1 MNNILTP
8 NVVNSKQLFQIL
20 KDAGID
26 LRQGNISQFVKKYGI
41 SNPKSVDVEYI
52 DKRTGSANRVSTYKN
67 PKSFY
72 VKPTATELKKIKEQY
87 DINIL
92 KKTDKGPGKIAF
104 DKRNKRAK
112 QLLKTKKY
120 TIVQANEIL
129 KSEFPEI
136 KTSGMKSTLQKI
148 AKTIKGIPSGTTGD
162 TAAGVVKITKDL
174 EKLNN
179 SEIKNLIKSGNTRLE
194 TLVKRTTK
202 LLGTSDDISTRRI
215 GQLIEAYGGDNRYI
229 KPKKDDL
236 FLRGASKLTEGLG
249 DVTKG
254 RLFGGIGGGLQRMG
268 AESKVSKALNKT
280 RTFFTNLRKRIQER
294 IPGSGYETDEIKN
307 IRSSA
312 RFGTSPYSLFVQGIK
327 SDINQ
332 EKAKAFDKQTSIYEK
347 RLQEADLKDKPKIAK
362 EYNEK
367 ARKFEIEANKNL
379 KSGQLPVRALRISF
393 DEPNKVIKNKAA
405 LDTYGD
411 MFDDIYKKHGYS
423 FKVPADIKTIE
434 EVKPFL
440 EGGRGYKQAL
450 NLIRAGAP
458 RIFGLPVAAYVGYQM
473 LKPTEVEAAEVKPK
487 DDIIYNPEIGAVVNK
502 ETDDKV
508 PQSTILDWAANNPI
522 YVAPIAAAPL
532 LNKSVRSSTK
542 KLLGGLLKTLGTP
555 GVAGGLAASTIK
567 SNLDEGKGIAESVL
581 DPMVGIELL
590 APDVYKKFGGQ
601 GLKGLAGKIL
611 NLTPRIAG
619 AMTPVGLGITAIGLG
634 KMGYDAI
641 QKDVQRMK
649 DEGTYKDFLE
659 EQAEFAE
666 MVEGA

>member
-1 MNNILTP
+1 MPTKQIIDTSELLKIL
-8 NVVNSKQLFQIL
+8 QE
-20 KDAGID
+20 AGI
-26 LRQGNISQFVKKYGI
+26 NIK
-41 SNPKSVDVEYI
+41 DVRNAARLARNYDI
-52 DKRTGSANRVSTYKN
+52 QTAGPVTKTYFDKRYPGAKGRDYIKKTGNYL
-67 PKSFY
+67 
-72 VKPTATELKKIKEQY
+72 KPTAEELKAIKKQYDFNQLKAPGMTEAGKKAAKERLEYGKKLLASGKYSITEADREVKKKFGIGAKTSLQNAAKKIK
-87 DINIL
+87 NV
-92 KKTDKGPGKIAF
+92 K
-104 DKRNKRAK
+104 
-112 QLLKTKKY
+112 
-120 TIVQANEIL
+120 
-129 KSEFPEI
+129 
-136 KTSGMKSTLQKI
+136 
-148 AKTIKGIPSGTTGD
+148 SGTVGD
-162 TAAGVVKITKDL
+162 TAASVVKIKKDL
-174 EKLNN
+174 KKLNN
-179 SEIKNLIKSGNTRLE
+179 SEIKNLIKAGNTRLE
-194 TLVKRTTK
+194 TLTK
-202 LLGTSDDISTRRI
+202 KTSKILGISIDLAERRL
-215 GQLIEAYGGDNRYI
+215 GQLIDAYGGDDRYI

-236 FLRGASKLTEGLG
+236 FLRGASKITKGLG
-249 DVTKG
+249 DVTK
-254 RLFGGIGGGLQRMG
+254 RNMFGGTGGGIQRMG
-268 AESKVSKALNKT
+268 AESRVAKALGKT
-280 RTFFTNLRKRIQER
+280 RTFFSGLRKRIQER
-294 IPGSGYETDEIKN
+294 IPGTGYETDEIKN

-347 RLQEADLKDKPKIAK
+347 RLQKADPKDKPKIAK

-379 KSGQLPVRALRISF
+379 KSGQLPVRTLRISF

-405 LDTYGD
+405 LNTYGD

-423 FKVPADIKTIE
+423 FKVPADVKTIE
-434 EVKPFL
+434 EIKPFL

-508 PQSTILDWAANNPI
+508 SQATILDWAADNPI

-555 GVAGGLAASTIK
+555 GVAGGFAAATIK

-659 EQAEFAE
+659 EQAEFGE

>member
-1 MNNILTP
+1 MPTKQIIDTSELLKIL
-8 NVVNSKQLFQIL
+8 QE
-20 KDAGID
+20 AGI
-26 LRQGNISQFVKKYGI
+26 NIK
-41 SNPKSVDVEYI
+41 DVRNAARLARNYDI
-52 DKRTGSANRVSTYKN
+52 QTAGPVTKTYFDKRYPGAKGRDYIKKTGNYL
-67 PKSFY
+67 
-72 VKPTATELKKIKEQY
+72 KPTAEELKAIKKQYDFNQLKAPGMTEAGKKAAKERLEYGKKLLASGKYSITEADREVKKKFGIGAKTSLQNAAKKIK
-87 DINIL
+87 NV
-92 KKTDKGPGKIAF
+92 K
-104 DKRNKRAK
+104 
-112 QLLKTKKY
+112 
-120 TIVQANEIL
+120 
-129 KSEFPEI
+129 
-136 KTSGMKSTLQKI
+136 
-148 AKTIKGIPSGTTGD
+148 SGTVGD
-162 TAAGVVKITKDL
+162 TAASVVKIKKDL
-174 EKLNN
+174 KKLNN
-179 SEIKNLIKSGNTRLE
+179 SEIKNLIKAGNTRLE
-194 TLVKRTTK
+194 TLTK
-202 LLGTSDDISTRRI
+202 KTSKILGISIDLAERRL
-215 GQLIEAYGGDNRYI
+215 GQLIDAYGGDDRYI

-236 FLRGASKLTEGLG
+236 FLRGASKITKGLG
-249 DVTKG
+249 DVTK
-254 RLFGGIGGGLQRMG
+254 RNMFGGTGGGIQRMG
-268 AESKVSKALNKT
+268 AESRVAKALGKT
-280 RTFFTNLRKRIQER
+280 RTFFSGLRKRIQER
-294 IPGSGYETDEIKN
+294 IPGTGYETDEIKN

-347 RLQEADLKDKPKIAK
+347 RLQKADPKDKPKIAK

-379 KSGQLPVRALRISF
+379 KSGQLPVRTLRISF

-423 FKVPADIKTIE
+423 FKVPADVKTIE
-434 EVKPFL
+434 EIKPFL

-508 PQSTILDWAANNPI
+508 PQSTILDWAANNPM

-555 GVAGGLAASTIK
+555 GVAGGLAATTIK

-581 DPMVGIELL
+581 DPMVGVELI
-590 APDVYKKFGGQ
+590 APDIYKKFGGK
-601 GLKGLAGKIL
+601 GLTGLAGKIL

-659 EQAEFAE
+659 EQAEFGE

>member
-87 DINIL
+87 NINIL

-194 TLVKRTTK
+194 TLVKWTTK

-268 AESKVSKALNKT
+268 AESKVSKALN
-280 RTFFTNLRKRIQER
+280 
-294 IPGSGYETDEIKN
+294 
-307 IRSSA
+307 
-312 RFGTSPYSLFVQGIK
+312 
-327 SDINQ
+327 
-332 EKAKAFDKQTSIYEK
+332 
-347 RLQEADLKDKPKIAK
+347 
-362 EYNEK
+362 
-367 ARKFEIEANKNL
+367 
-379 KSGQLPVRALRISF
+379 
-393 DEPNKVIKNKAA
+393 
-405 LDTYGD
+405 
-411 MFDDIYKKHGYS
+411 
-423 FKVPADIKTIE
+423 
-434 EVKPFL
+434 
-440 EGGRGYKQAL
+440 
-450 NLIRAGAP
+450 
-458 RIFGLPVAAYVGYQM
+458 
-473 LKPTEVEAAEVKPK
+473 
-487 DDIIYNPEIGAVVNK
+487 
-502 ETDDKV
+502 
-508 PQSTILDWAANNPI
+508 
-522 YVAPIAAAPL
+522 
-532 LNKSVRSSTK
+532 
-542 KLLGGLLKTLGTP
+542 
-555 GVAGGLAASTIK
+555 
-567 SNLDEGKGIAESVL
+567 
-581 DPMVGIELL
+581 
-590 APDVYKKFGGQ
+590 
-601 GLKGLAGKIL
+601 
-611 NLTPRIAG
+611 
-619 AMTPVGLGITAIGLG
+619 
-634 KMGYDAI
+634 
-641 QKDVQRMK
+641 
-649 DEGTYKDFLE
+649 
-659 EQAEFAE
+659 
-666 MVEGA
+666 

>member
-1 MNNILTP
+1 MPTKQIIDTSELLKIL
-8 NVVNSKQLFQIL
+8 QE
-20 KDAGID
+20 AGI
-26 LRQGNISQFVKKYGI
+26 NIK
-41 SNPKSVDVEYI
+41 DVRNAARLARNYDI
-52 DKRTGSANRVSTYKN
+52 QTAGPVTKTYFDKRYPGAKGRDYIKKTGNYL
-67 PKSFY
+67 
-72 VKPTATELKKIKEQY
+72 KPTAEELKAIKKQYDFNQLKAPGMTEAGKKAAKERLEYGKKLLASGKYSITEADREVKKKFGIGAKTSLQNAAKKIK
-87 DINIL
+87 NV
-92 KKTDKGPGKIAF
+92 K
-104 DKRNKRAK
+104 
-112 QLLKTKKY
+112 
-120 TIVQANEIL
+120 
-129 KSEFPEI
+129 
-136 KTSGMKSTLQKI
+136 
-148 AKTIKGIPSGTTGD
+148 SGTVGD
-162 TAAGVVKITKDL
+162 TAASVVKIKKDL
-174 EKLNN
+174 KKLNN
-179 SEIKNLIKSGNTRLE
+179 SEIKNLIKAGNTRLE
-194 TLVKRTTK
+194 TLTK
-202 LLGTSDDISTRRI
+202 KTSKILGISIDLAERRL
-215 GQLIEAYGGDNRYI
+215 GQLIDAYGGDDRYI

-236 FLRGASKLTEGLG
+236 FLRGASKITKGLG
-249 DVTKG
+249 DVTK
-254 RLFGGIGGGLQRMG
+254 RNMFGGTGGGIQRMG
-268 AESKVSKALNKT
+268 AESRVAKALGKT
-280 RTFFTNLRKRIQER
+280 RTFFSGLRKRIQER
-294 IPGSGYETDEIKN
+294 IPGTGYETDEIKN

-347 RLQEADLKDKPKIAK
+347 RLQKADPKDKPKIAK

-379 KSGQLPVRALRISF
+379 KSGQLPVRTLRISF

-405 LDTYGD
+405 LNTYGD

-423 FKVPADIKTIE
+423 FKVPADVKTIE
-434 EVKPFL
+434 EIKPFL

-659 EQAEFAE
+659 EQAEFGE

>member
-1 MNNILTP
+1 MPTKQIIDTSELLKIL
-8 NVVNSKQLFQIL
+8 QE
-20 KDAGID
+20 AGI
-26 LRQGNISQFVKKYGI
+26 NIK
-41 SNPKSVDVEYI
+41 DVRNAARLARNYDI
-52 DKRTGSANRVSTYKN
+52 QTAGPVTKTYFDKRYPGAKGRDYIKKTGNYL
-67 PKSFY
+67 
-72 VKPTATELKKIKEQY
+72 KPTAEELKAIKKQYDFNQLKAPGMTEAGKKAAKERLEYGKKLLASGKYSITEADREVKKKFGIGAKTSLQNAAKKIK
-87 DINIL
+87 NV
-92 KKTDKGPGKIAF
+92 K
-104 DKRNKRAK
+104 
-112 QLLKTKKY
+112 
-120 TIVQANEIL
+120 
-129 KSEFPEI
+129 
-136 KTSGMKSTLQKI
+136 
-148 AKTIKGIPSGTTGD
+148 SGTVGD
-162 TAAGVVKITKDL
+162 TAASVVKIKKDL
-174 EKLNN
+174 KKLNN
-179 SEIKNLIKSGNTRLE
+179 SEIKNLIKAGNTRLE
-194 TLVKRTTK
+194 TLTK
-202 LLGTSDDISTRRI
+202 KTSKILGISIDLAERRL
-215 GQLIEAYGGDNRYI
+215 GQLIDAYGGDDRYI

-236 FLRGASKLTEGLG
+236 FLRGASKITKGLG
-249 DVTKG
+249 DVTK
-254 RLFGGIGGGLQRMG
+254 RNMFGGTGGGIQRMG
-268 AESKVSKALNKT
+268 AESRVAKALGKT
-280 RTFFTNLRKRIQER
+280 RTFFSGLRKRIQER
-294 IPGSGYETDEIKN
+294 IPGTGYETDEIKN

-347 RLQEADLKDKPKIAK
+347 RLQKADPKDKPKIAK

-379 KSGQLPVRALRISF
+379 KSGQLPVRTLRISF

-405 LDTYGD
+405 LNTYGD

-423 FKVPADIKTIE
+423 FKVPADVKTIE
-434 EVKPFL
+434 EIKPFL

-508 PQSTILDWAANNPI
+508 SQATILDWAADNPI

-555 GVAGGLAASTIK
+555 GVAGGFAAATIK

-590 APDVYKKFGGQ
+590 APDVYKKFGGK
-601 GLKGLAGKIL
+601 GLTGLAGKIL

-619 AMTPVGLGITAIGLG
+619 AMTPVGLGITAVGLG

>member
-1 MNNILTP
+1 M
-8 NVVNSKQLFQIL
+8 
-20 KDAGID
+20 
-26 LRQGNISQFVKKYGI
+26 
-41 SNPKSVDVEYI
+41 
-52 DKRTGSANRVSTYKN
+52 
-67 PKSFY
+67 
-72 VKPTATELKKIKEQY
+72 
-87 DINIL
+87 
-92 KKTDKGPGKIAF
+92 
-104 DKRNKRAK
+104 
-112 QLLKTKKY
+112 
-120 TIVQANEIL
+120 
-129 KSEFPEI
+129 
-136 KTSGMKSTLQKI
+136 
-148 AKTIKGIPSGTTGD
+148 
-162 TAAGVVKITKDL
+162 
-174 EKLNN
+174 
-179 SEIKNLIKSGNTRLE
+179 E
-194 TLVKRTTK
+194 TLVKKTTK

-254 RLFGGIGGGLQRMG
+254 RMFGGIGGGLQRMG
-268 AESKVSKALNKT
+268 AESKVSKALGKT
-280 RTFFTNLRKRIQER
+280 RTFFSNLRKRIQER

-332 EKAKAFDKQTSIYEK
+332 EKAKTFDKQTSIYEK
-347 RLQEADLKDKPKIAK
+347 KLQEADPKDKPKIAK

-423 FKVPADIKTIE
+423 FKVPADVKTIE

-450 NLIRAGAP
+450 KLIRAGAP
-458 RIFGLPVAAYVGYQM
+458 RIFGIPVAAYLGYQG
-473 LKPTEVEAAEVKPK
+473 LTNIDKLDPFSSVEAAEVKPK

-508 PQSTILDWAANNPI
+508 SQATILDWAANNPM

-581 DPMVGIELL
+581 DPMVGIELI
-590 APDVYKKFGGQ
+590 APDIYKKFGGK
-601 GLKGLAGKIL
+601 GLTGLAGKIL

-619 AMTPVGLGITAIGLG
+619 AMTPVGLGITAVGLG

>member
-1 MNNILTP
+1 M
-8 NVVNSKQLFQIL
+8 
-20 KDAGID
+20 
-26 LRQGNISQFVKKYGI
+26 
-41 SNPKSVDVEYI
+41 
-52 DKRTGSANRVSTYKN
+52 
-67 PKSFY
+67 
-72 VKPTATELKKIKEQY
+72 
-87 DINIL
+87 
-92 KKTDKGPGKIAF
+92 KT
-104 DKRNKRAK
+104 
-112 QLLKTKKY
+112 
-120 TIVQANEIL
+120 
-129 KSEFPEI
+129 
-136 KTSGMKSTLQKI
+136 TLQKL
-148 AKTIKGIPSGTTGD
+148 AKTIKGIPSGTTGE

-179 SEIKNLIKSGNTRLE
+179 SEIKNLIKAGKTRLE

-254 RLFGGIGGGLQRMG
+254 RMFGGIGGGLQRMG

-423 FKVPADIKTIE
+423 FKVPADVKTIE

-450 NLIRAGAP
+450 KLIRAGAP
-458 RIFGLPVAAYVGYQM
+458 RIFGIPVAAYLGYQG
-473 LKPTEVEAAEVKPK
+473 LTNIDKLDPFSSVEAAEVKPK

-508 PQSTILDWAANNPI
+508 SQATILDWAANNPM

-590 APDVYKKFGGQ
+590 APDVYKKFGGK
-601 GLKGLAGKIL
+601 GLTGLAGKIL

-619 AMTPVGLGITAIGLG
+619 AMTPVGLGITAVGLG

-659 EQAEFAE
+659 EQEEIQE
-666 MVEGA
+666 MGYGGA

>member
-347 RLQEADLKDKPKIAK
+347 RLQEADPKDKPKIAK

-423 FKVPADIKTIE
+423 FKVPADVKTIE

-508 PQSTILDWAANNPI
+508 PQSTILDWAANNPM

>member
-20 KDAGID
+20 KDAGIE
-26 LRQGNISQFVKKYGI
+26 LRQGNISQFVKNYGI

-72 VKPTATELKKIKEQY
+72 VKPTAKELKKIKEQY

-120 TIVQANEIL
+120 TIAQANEIL

-136 KTSGMKSTLQKI
+136 KKTGMKTTLQKL
-148 AKTIKGIPSGTTGD
+148 AKTIKGIPSGTTGE

-179 SEIKNLIKSGNTRLE
+179 SEIKNLIKAGNTRLD
-194 TLVKRTTK
+194 TLVKKTTK

-215 GQLIEAYGGDNRYI
+215 GQLIEAYGGDDRYI

-254 RLFGGIGGGLQRMG
+254 RLFGGIGGGLQRMR
-268 AESKVSKALNKT
+268 AESKVAKALGKT

-312 RFGTSPYSLFVQGIK
+312 RFNTAPYSLFVQGIK

-332 EKAKAFDKQTSIYEK
+332 EKSKAFDKQTSIYEK
-347 RLQEADLKDKPKIAK
+347 RLQEADPKDKPKIAK

-393 DEPNKVIKNKAA
+393 EEPNKVIKNKFA

-411 MFDDIYKKHGYS
+411 MFDDVYKKHGYS
-423 FKVPADIKTIE
+423 FKVPADVKTIE

-555 GVAGGLAASTIK
+555 GIAAGFAGATIK